1 MKKIIT
7 LATLAIAVA
16 AGAMTVVTVH
26 PHLAMMT
33 CGNPNC

>member
-1 MKKIIT
+1 MKKIIA
-7 LATLAIAVA
+7 LATLAFVA
-16 AGAMTVVTVH
+16 AGAVTVVSVH